1 MESVY
6 RSLRSISFRRGP
18 QRLVAGIGG
27 GFARATGWDVTIVR
41 IAILLSFLLPFIGL
55 PLYLVLWLVLPFHD
69 DSIPLER
76 IIGGTSRR

>member
-1 MESVY
+1 MDSVY
-6 RSLRSISFRRGP
+6 RTLRSISFRRGP
-18 QRLVAGIGG
+18 QRVVAGIGG
-27 GFARATGWDVTIVR
+27 GIARATGWDVTIVR

-76 IIGGTSRR
+76 IIGGQSRR

>member
-27 GFARATGWDVTIVR
+27 GIARATGWDVTIVR

-69 DSIPLER
+69 DSISLER

>member
-27 GFARATGWDVTIVR
+27 GIARATGWDVTIVR

-76 IIGGTSRR
+76 IIGGTSRI